1 MNSKDVKMSVVS
13 MCLGGS
19 MISFSTLTPIMD
31 VLGMVKE
38 GAVIEHLTISNAK

>member
-1 MNSKDVKMSVVS
+1 MNSNELKMYVVS
-13 MCLGGS
+13 MCLCGS

-31 VLGMVKE
+31 ILGMVKE

>member
-1 MNSKDVKMSVVS
+1 MNSKDVKMYVVT
-13 MCLGGS
+13 MCLCGS